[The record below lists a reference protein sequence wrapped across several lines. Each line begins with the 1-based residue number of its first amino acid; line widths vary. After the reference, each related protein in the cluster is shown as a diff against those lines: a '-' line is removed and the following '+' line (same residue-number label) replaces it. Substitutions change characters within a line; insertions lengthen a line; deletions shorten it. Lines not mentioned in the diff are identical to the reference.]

1 MRQRNKGTVLKE
13 VKSDRI
19 STTSLN
25 LFVSILSG
33 YTEVYSISEID
44 EEFI

>member
-1 MRQRNKGTVLKE
+1 VLKE

-19 STTSLN
+19 LTTSLN

-33 YTEVYSISEID
+33 YTEVELYSISEID